1 MAKDYNDRELINE
14 LRTKLRQNQ
23 EQIDS
28 LRLALAELMIDVDN
42 RNADEKGTKHD

>member
-23 EQIDS
+23 EQIDR
-28 LRLALAELMIDVDN
+28 LRLALVELMMEANN
-42 RNADEKGTKHD
+42 RNTDEKDKHHD